1 MRLHVNVLCA
11 VRRRCHDV
19 ISAFRVCALLVRA
32 SISLL
37 SLLLFNA
44 RGANSFL
51 LAEVSHRHRHRPPR
65 PIRIHRGATGLLLS
79 SKNNP
84 FLKGYHP
91 SDGDV
96 DTDTDTTSRSTDA
109 NAAAATSRSPV
120 DTAGHHSYAV
130 FFEDLLTQEHR
141 EVTSELRAR
150 RANWSRERL
159 EDAGMAVLDATA
171 EPETELY
178 GEKVVRI
185 TKRGDETNF
194 RDRFSTGDVLVMSRS
209 SWRRRNAR
217 FVPRECCVVDVFNDS
232 MTLSVGPVWP
242 AGLWEERRRPGSYVV
257 RLDRT
262 APQAALLAQR
272 KSLQLV
278 RKGEAGSVSAFLA
291 DSFFMEKEASRELA
305 SAVPFRFTNG
315 AYVGGVLESD
325 LHEAI
330 SKALNAAEEATA
342 RFTPN
347 PSQAEAIKWALSRR
361 VSLIRGPPGTGKTRV
376 AALLIATS
384 LRLRGTRIELDG
396 EVGPVPKVLAVAH
409 SNGAA
414 DVLLEAL
421 LAVGVPAI
429 RAGRPATVSPAAR
442 KRTILAMTQTHP
454 EVVALMKQARDA
466 SLPGNLRSHAAA
478 ELRRVSDEVRHT
490 IARSAPVV
498 VASCIGAHQ
507 LLKDGMSLRDKFPL
521 VVLDE
526 ASQTTEPALIC
537 ALAAAKAEQVVMV
550 GDTKQLPPTVASGM
564 TELRTTLGM
573 SPMARLETG
582 GVNERTLRTQ
592 YRMHPFL
599 LEFPSAYFYKGVVKS
614 SEELQSSE
622 LRELP
627 AGFPWHE
634 RKDGS
639 YLPLAFVHIGGD
651 LEMTHD
657 FSGKSNPK
665 EAELVVTI
673 VMDLLGG
680 GDVEPEQIAVISP
693 YSRQVDKI
701 RGGLGARNIR
711 NVKVGTVDS
720 FQGQEKEIVVLSGT
734 RSNTVGDVGF
744 LRDPRRLCV
753 AVTRAKRGLI
763 VVGDQSTLRNS
774 KHWAALL
781 NSCLNRGCIIDAK
794 ELKSKKQ
801 MSDEDDSSGE
811 ERSQTMEDVL
821 LNLFSLDDD
830 SSLSD
835 VLR

>member
-1 MRLHVNVLCA
+1 MQSAGISAAMLPVVNLFLEAGGCRELLA
-11 VRRRCHDV
+11 ILLMQLRRRCHDR
-19 ISAFRVCALLVRA
+19 SALRVCVL
-32 SISLL
+32 SLH
-37 SLLLFNA
+37 LLLFNLRDA
-44 RGANSFL
+44 DSFPSRP
-51 LAEVSHRHRHRPPR
+51 AAVSIVSRHPR
-65 PIRIHRGATGLLLS
+65 LIHGGVLLLS
-79 SKNNP
+79 KNP
-84 FLKGYHP
+84 FLKGYP
-91 SDGDV
+91 NV
-96 DTDTDTTSRSTDA
+96 NTDA
-109 NAAAATSRSPV
+109 DAATSPV
-120 DTAGHHSYAV
+120 DTGHSYAV
-130 FFEDLLTQEHR
+130 FFEDLLTREHR
-141 EVTSELRAR
+141 EVAAELRAR
-150 RANWSRERL
+150 RAKWSRGRL
-159 EDAGMAVLDATA
+159 ENAGMAVFDAVA

-185 TKRGDETNF
+185 TKEGETNF
-194 RDRFSTGDVLVMSRS
+194 RDRFSTGDILVMSS
-209 SWRRRNAR
+209 SWHNR

-262 APQAALLAQR
+262 APHATLLAQR

-278 RKGEAGSVSAFLA
+278 RKGEAGAVSSFLA

-325 LHEAI
+325 FCEAI
-330 SKALNAAEEATA
+330 SNALDAAKETTA

-361 VSLIRGPPGTGKTRV
+361 VSLIRGPPGTGKTRA

-384 LRLRGTRIELDG
+384 LRLRGAPIELDG
-396 EVGPVPKVLAVAH
+396 DIGPVPKVLAVAH

-421 LAVGVPAI
+421 LAIGIPAI

-466 SLPGNLRSHAAA
+466 SLPGNIRSHAAA
-478 ELRRVSDEVRHT
+478 EVKRVSDEVRYT

-507 LLKDGMSLRDKFPL
+507 LLKDGMSLRVTFPL

-550 GDTKQLPPTVASGM
+550 GDTKQLPPTVASS
-564 TELRTTLGM
+564 TTVLRTTLGM

-582 GVNERTLRTQ
+582 GVDERTLRTQ
-592 YRMHPFL
+592 YRMHPSL
-599 LEFPSAYFYKGVVKS
+599 LEFPSAYFYKGIVKCAK
-614 SEELQSSE
+614 ELQSSE
-622 LRELP
+622 RRELP
-627 AGFPWHE
+627 AGFPWPE
-634 RKDGS
+634 REDGS
-639 YLPLAFVHIGGD
+639 VLPLAFVHIGGD
-651 LEMTHD
+651 LEMVHD
-657 FSGKSNPK
+657 FSGRSNPK
-665 EAELVVTI
+665 EAELVVNI

-680 GDVEPEQIAVISP
+680 GDVEPQQIAVISP

-701 RGGLGARNIR
+701 RGELGARNIR

-734 RSNTVGDVGF
+734 RSNAVGDVGF

-763 VVGDQSTLRNS
+763 VVGDKSTLRNS
-774 KHWAALL
+774 RHWAALL
-781 NSCLNRGCIIDAK
+781 NSCLNRGCIIDAE

-801 MSDEDDSSGE
+801 IGSEDDGSGE
-811 ERSQTMEDVL
+811 ESQAMEDVL
-821 LNLFSLDDD
+821 LNLFSLDD
-830 SSLSD
+830 SSLID